1 MERRSDLRPAA
12 RRIGDGLAMIT
23 IVGFAGSLRQA
34 SYNAALLRAAG
45 AMMPPG
51 SELHEAS
58 IREIPLYNADDEA
71 AHGILPAVTLLKDA
85 IAAADGLLLATPEYN
100 NGIPGVAKNAIDWL
114 SRPPADIARVFG
126 GKPVAMI
133 GASPGGFGTILS
145 QNAWLPVFRTLGADL
160 WAGGRM
166 LVSRAGSVFDASGT
180 IVDNKINDALRTFLE
195 GFVAY
200 IGTRSKSVET

>member
-1 MERRSDLRPAA
+1 MPTIIGISGSVRR
-12 RRIGDGLAMIT
+12 
-23 IVGFAGSLRQA
+23 GSF
-34 SYNAALLRAAG
+34 NAALLRAAVAAAPEG
-45 AMMPPG
+45 IDLRT
-51 SELHEAS
+51 ES
-58 IREIPLYNADDEA
+58 IADIPLYNGDLEA
-71 AHGILPAVTLLKDA
+71 ERGIPARVARLKDA

-114 SRPPADIARVFG
+114 SRPAADISRVFG
-126 GKPVAMI
+126 GKPVAII

-180 IVDNKINDALRTFLE
+180 IVDSRINDALRKFLE
-195 GFVAY
+195 GFVTHVRAVP
-200 IGTRSKSVET
+200 TRRRPE